1 IEKGILN
8 ILLFMIIGVAGFG
21 ILAIFSMIVVEKTRD
36 IGILK
41 ALGASNAGVMKIFL
55 GYGML
60 LGVVGALL
68 GPVLGVAFT
77 LNIHEIEA
85 KLTKSTGQQIFDRGI
100 YYFKDIPTDI
110 QPVSVALIVAGS
122 VLIAVVFSI
131 LPALRAA
138 LLHPVRALRYE

>member
-1 IEKGILN
+1 
-8 ILLFMIIGVAGFG
+8 MIIGVAGFG

-41 ALGASNAGVMKIFL
+41 ALGASNGGVMKIFL
-55 GYGML
+55 GYGLL

-68 GPVLGVAFT
+68 GTALGVWFT
-77 LNIHEIEA
+77 VYINWIEE
-85 KLTKSTGQQIFDRGI
+85 KLTKWTGQQIFDRTI

-110 QPVSVALIVAGS
+110 QPVSVALIVLGS
-122 VLIAVVFSI
+122 IFIAVVFSI